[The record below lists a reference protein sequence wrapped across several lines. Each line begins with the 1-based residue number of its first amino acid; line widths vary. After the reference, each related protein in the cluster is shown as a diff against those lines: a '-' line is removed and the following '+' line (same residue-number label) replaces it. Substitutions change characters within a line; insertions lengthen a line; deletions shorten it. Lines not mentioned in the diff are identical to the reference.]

1 MRREEKQHRSPLTD
15 NGELRRL
22 EDLNREA
29 RETAPSGPGV
39 LPSLS
44 QRIMYKIREE
54 CGGYLPDGYEWDLE
68 HTGPGRR
75 LMALVYAD
83 DGITVLER
91 VHVLTD
97 YPRMDAQDDH

>member
-1 MRREEKQHRSPLTD
+1 MMFQPRKSPLT
-15 NGELRRL
+15 NRGELDRVESLDRRM
-22 EDLNREA
+22 
-29 RETAPSGPGV
+29 RETVILWPGD
-39 LPSLS
+39 LPLLT
-44 QRIMYKIREE
+44 QRVRAKIREE
-54 CGGYLPDGYEWDLE
+54 CGGSLPDGYEWDLE

>member
-1 MRREEKQHRSPLTD
+1 MMFQPRKSPLT
-15 NGELRRL
+15 NRGELDRVESLDHRM
-22 EDLNREA
+22 
-29 RETAPSGPGV
+29 RETVILWPGD
-39 LPSLS
+39 LPPLT
-44 QRIMYKIREE
+44 QRVADKIREE
-54 CGGYLPDGYEWDLE
+54 YGGSLPDGYEWDLE